1 VESIGSKSWVFG
13 YRITGGDG
21 REIAVGRSVQVAY
34 DYAAAKT
41 IPLPEAIRAKLSAR

>member
-13 YRITGGDG
+13 YRIAGSDG
-21 REIAVGRSVQVAY
+21 REVAAGRSVQVAY

-41 IPLPEAIRAKLSAR
+41 IPLPEAVRAKLTGG